1 LAADDRVGALHS
13 LRDEYQDAALLKIDF
28 NFATWPVCVLLRFLC
43 TLTNVNG
50 GEEKC
55 NADQIS
61 LAFLQCAAV
70 KL

>member
-1 LAADDRVGALHS
+1 MRDD
-13 LRDEYQDAALLKIDF
+13 YQAAALLNIDF
-28 NFATWPVCVLLRFLC
+28 NFATWPVCVLLRSLC
-43 TLTNVNG
+43 TITNVNG

-61 LAFLQCAAV
+61 LAILQCAAV